1 MLTRIISGIIGMI
14 IATGVIQIGGSLFIA
29 VSILLACLAWR
40 EYVNA
45 FAHKNYNIH
54 CLGLLIICFMVLSGY
69 MANNIVFGIVVAI
82 FVSLMNM
89 IFNHKHF
96 FCVRWLHYLSRNNV
110 YSYSFLSFN
119 NA

>member
-1 MLTRIISGIIGMI
+1 MI

-45 FAHKNYNIH
+45 FAHKNYNIP
-54 CLGLLIICFMVLSGY
+54 LFWGLFNICFIILGAY
-69 MANNIVFGIVVAI
+69 LTNNIAFSIVIAI

-89 IFNHKHF
+89 IFNHK
-96 FCVRWLHYLSRNNV
+96 YLNILN
-110 YSYSFLSFN
+110 
-119 NA
+119 

>member
-45 FAHKNYNIH
+45 FAHKNYNIP
-54 CLGLLIICFMVLSGY
+54 LFWGLLIICFMVLSGY
-69 MANNIVFGIVVAI
+69 MANNIAFGIVVAI
-82 FVSLMNM
+82 F
-89 IFNHKHF
+89 
-96 FCVRWLHYLSRNNV
+96 C
-110 YSYSFLSFN
+110 FLN
-119 NA
+119 EYDI